1 MYEDK
6 RYNLRKCIVCGKEF
20 DGIERDVCSWQCDE
34 NRLARLRKKL
44 DDAVKNDKGHTKKL
58 SEDSNETTN

>member
-6 RYNLRKCIVCGKEF
+6 RYKMKKCVVCGREF

-34 NRLARLRKKL
+34 NRSAVLRKKL
-44 DDAVKNDKGHTKKL
+44 SDAVKNDKGHTKKL
-58 SEDSNETTN
+58 SEESDKS